1 MPKTNVDRVATS
13 CRRVN
18 DFIRGE
24 LRRKKLTQEDLAEYL
39 DVDKST
45 VSRKFR
51 EEIGWSLKDALKA
64 AEFLDTDLKEI
75 L

>member
-1 MPKTNVDRVATS
+1 MPRTNVDKVATS
-13 CRRVN
+13 YRRFN

-24 LRRKKLTQEDLAEYL
+24 LRRKNLRQEDLAEYL

-45 VSRKFR
+45 VSRKFTGVL
-51 EEIGWSLKDALKA
+51 GWSLRDALKA
-64 AEFLDTDLKEI
+64 TEFLDADIKEI

>member
-1 MPKTNVDRVATS
+1 MPRTNVDMVAVS
-13 CRRVN
+13 CRRFN

-51 EEIGWSLKDALKA
+51 GELGWSLRDALKA
-64 AEFLDTDLKEI
+64 TEFLDADIKEI